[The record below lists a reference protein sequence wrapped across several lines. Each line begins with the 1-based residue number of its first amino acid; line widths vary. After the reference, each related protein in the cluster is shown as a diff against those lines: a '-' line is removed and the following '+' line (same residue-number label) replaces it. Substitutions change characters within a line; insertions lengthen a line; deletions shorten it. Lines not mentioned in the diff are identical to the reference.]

1 MIGVFC
7 RQMVRLQSR
16 KLRVRLLESKQ
27 RWLLRSLRTSA
38 SADRRRVTPPRPNAN
53 FQVTL
58 LQKKTGEHRC
68 GMGQYQGSYPAGD
81 TASSPQPETVSPR
94 IAIHSSPQL
103 ETVSPKVAT
112 HVFWRSLVDVPG
124 LRRTFFADS
133 ARSAPGD
140 GIPSRRLVPSWE

>member
-1 MIGVFC
+1 MAHLSCRVDALIVHQKIFHGLEGQHRLLFVDVILGSMIGVFC

-94 IAIHSSPQL
+94 IATHSSPQP
-103 ETVSPKVAT
+103 ETVSPK
-112 HVFWRSLVDVPG
+112 
-124 LRRTFFADS
+124 
-133 ARSAPGD
+133 
-140 GIPSRRLVPSWE
+140 